1 MNKKDVLDYVSS
13 TKKELEL
20 KDIMK
25 SINTI
30 ILDNCD
36 ISYTHELLNRGIYPL
51 IVSGDSQKVLRL
63 VSDNNIYRLGEI
75 AGEDGVAFLTPG
87 LNDKFNFVCDNSYEN
102 IETIEGIMI
111 SNNTISYKLE
121 SGSYINLD
129 DYIGFVMNKD
139 KKEKQLVR

>member
-20 KDIMK
+20 KDNMK

-63 VSDNNIYRLGEI
+63 VSGNNIYRLGEI
-75 AGEDGVAFLTPG
+75 TGEDGVAFLTPG